1 MENKKILMVI
11 ADRDFRDEEY
21 LVPKEIF
28 QDDALEVVTANLSG
42 EEAEGTGGAKVQVDI
57 SLEQVVISDYD
68 AIVLVGGMGA
78 KDYFDNSFI
87 NQMVKDAYSLGKI
100 IGAICLAPVILANA
114 GILKGKK
121 ATCSNG
127 YQTVL
132 ESMGAIFSGKEVEI
146 DGKIITA
153 NGPLASENFARAI
166 AKLLAQEE

>member
-78 KDYFDNSFI
+78 KDYF
-87 NQMVKDAYSLGKI
+87 VKMRMSVDELVGKI
-100 IGAICLAPVILANA
+100 REIIA
-114 GILKGKK
+114 G
-121 ATCSNG
+121 NP
-127 YQTVL
+127 Q
-132 ESMGAIFSGKEVEI
+132 
-146 DGKIITA
+146 
-153 NGPLASENFARAI
+153 
-166 AKLLAQEE
+166 